1 MNQENIYRVLMDER
15 WELEDLYEF
24 PYTYSQAHSFI
35 YCLDYDSNEDS
46 AKRVDFSLVNY
57 PWQGGYSY
65 TNIYTV
71 FKNRIPEE
79 DRPKVA
85 SIKYASPG
93 WMDLFMNPQVALQ
106 VAESVGILLGAGVAA
121 IETYKRIDKSRLE
134 IARRRREQQMEFA
147 QFSANEAKYL
157 NQMSDEIAKNL
168 GFKSLESLQQRTKN
182 PEVTLKLLLA
192 HNRRLRKLAEYVE
205 SGKVSLPKKLK

>member
-1 MNQENIYRVLMDER
+1 MGQERVYRVLMDER
-15 WELEDLYEF
+15 WELDDLYEF
-24 PYTYSQAHSFI
+24 PHTYSQAHSFI
-35 YCLDYDSNEDS
+35 YCLDHDTNEDN

-71 FKNRIPEE
+71 FKNRIAEE

-93 WMDLFMNPQVALQ
+93 WMDLLMNPQVALQ
-106 VAESVGILLGAGVAA
+106 VAESVGILIGAGVGAVEA
-121 IETYKRIDKSRLE
+121 YKRVDKSRLE

-147 QFSANEAKYL
+147 KFSANEVKYI
-157 NQMSDEIAKNL
+157 NQMSEDIAKNL
-168 GFKSLESLQQRTKN
+168 GFKSLASLQQRTQN

-192 HNRRLRKLAEYVE
+192 HNRRLRKLADYVE